1 MLRQPRLRFTDTPGG
16 WRSDGSAV
24 SVIIAREQDAGGGDY
39 QRVLSQM
46 WRALQYPQARLSTR
60 GKALPVDA
68 GRAVF
73 RERPAAVI
81 AAMLDMIEA
90 AAGQKK

>member
-16 WRSDGSAV
+16 WQSDGSAV
-24 SVIIAREQDAGGGDY
+24 SVIIASEQDAGDDY

-60 GKALPVDA
+60 GKALPVAA

>member
-24 SVIIAREQDAGGGDY
+24 SVIIASEQDAGDDY

>member
-16 WRSDGSAV
+16 WQSDGSAV
-24 SVIIAREQDAGGGDY
+24 SVIIASEQDAGDDY